1 MTVVKNEKS
10 PFKNRRLS
18 DDLHIFFSIGDVPPA
33 EVTKPDESVDV
44 MYSRIASVRKR
55 GKNVIRVH
63 TVIA

>member
-1 MTVVKNEKS
+1 MTVVKNEKL

-33 EVTKPDESVDV
+33 EVTRPDEPVGV
-44 MYSRIASVRKR
+44 MDSRIASVRKR